1 MWDRS
6 WDAFSHISCFIF
18 LFFFFFGCLPFL
30 NNTFLFKTISF
41 PLWELHPV
49 INWVSYII
57 YTRISSNP
65 LLCHILHSLQQCCAP
80 LMTLLW
86 SFYHR
91 VKQIFLICPSPGL
104 LWLFLAFLIDLWLT
118 CHSLKKKVGMLSNT
132 GKFLGRLGR
141 ITIFKT
147 SVLLTY

>member
-18 LFFFFFGCLPFL
+18 LFFFGCLPFL

-65 LLCHILHSLQQCCAP
+65 LLCPILHSLQQCCAP
-80 LMTLLW
+80 LMTLLR

-118 CHSLKKKVGMLSNT
+118 CHSLWKKKLDCWVILENLLVD
-132 GKFLGRLGR
+132 LGT